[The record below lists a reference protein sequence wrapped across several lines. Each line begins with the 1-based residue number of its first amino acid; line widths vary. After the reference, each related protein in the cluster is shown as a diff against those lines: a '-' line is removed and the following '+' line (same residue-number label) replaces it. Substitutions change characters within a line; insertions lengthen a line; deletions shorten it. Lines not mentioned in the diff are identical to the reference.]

1 MIAIHKIRVY
11 ADTSVFGGVLDK
23 EFSEAS
29 KRFFRQVAEG
39 DYVVLLSGE
48 TLRELAGAPEAV
60 REIWR
65 NLDPEVIE
73 EIEISVEVE
82 QLARAYI
89 EAGVLQMALLS
100 DALHVAAAT
109 VFGADLILS
118 WNFKHMVNFN
128 RIRGFNGVNVRMGYR
143 SMSIMSP
150 LEIGDDEE

>member
-11 ADTSVFGGVLDK
+11 VDTSVFGGVLDK

-29 KRFFRQVAEG
+29 QRFFRQVAKEN
-39 DYVVLLSGE
+39 YVVLLSGE
-48 TLRELAGAPEAV
+48 TLRELVGAPEAV
-60 REIWR
+60 REVWR
-65 NLDPEVIE
+65 NLDPNSIE
-73 EIEISVEVE
+73 EIEINIEVE
-82 QLARAYI
+82 QLAKAYV
-89 EAGVLQMALLS
+89 ETGVLQMASLS

-118 WNFKHMVNFN
+118 WNFKHIVNFN
-128 RIRGFNGVNVRMGYR
+128 RIRGFNGVNVHMGYR

>member
-1 MIAIHKIRVY
+1 M
-11 ADTSVFGGVLDK
+11 
-23 EFSEAS
+23 
-29 KRFFRQVAEG
+29 
-39 DYVVLLSGE
+39 
-48 TLRELAGAPEAV
+48 RELAGAPEAV

-100 DALHVAAAT
+100 DALHVASAT
-109 VFGADLILS
+109 VFSADLILS